1 MAGPRLLKLIGIVL
15 LFFSSGKEEKILPDM
30 SSKLSPLSNDAVVGV
45 EDRISKWKKTGQGA
59 IGCLLNTHFVC
70 TQY

>member
-30 SSKLSPLSNDAVVGV
+30 SSKLSPP
-45 EDRISKWKKTGQGA
+45 
-59 IGCLLNTHFVC
+59 F
-70 TQY
+70 